1 LSDEILFKMLKKSL
15 VLNVSDQKLDN
26 TNVLL
31 LEGNLVNFLEKYE
44 FVPNQ
49 EWLDLTQLMR
59 VNIQIILENSLET
72 QFKAVELLEGSDEI
86 LSPLVCK
93 MLDNVPVVTPDLTVS
108 TKTDL
113 DPITGVKIE
122 QFVLTPESNLL
133 LIVATKLLQNPT
145 LLKQVLNSLQPKG
158 FVLTREEVEFEISDL
173 DHIKVV
179 TEYQTAKEKLI
190 LFKKSEEKIETKFV
204 EVLSNNS
211 EWLPQLQNFVKSEA
225 NVVVYGQNREP
236 DGLIGLVKCLRK
248 EPGGHKVKC
257 FFMMDKAPDF
267 NPQVPFYKDQLRK
280 NLAINIYKSGEW
292 GTYLLLEELQEVECE
307 HCFGDVSA
315 KGDFSS
321 IRWLEGPAI
330 DESRLPETQ
339 VLIYVSAVYFI

>member
-1 LSDEILFKMLKKSL
+1 LRRSGGIEIRGLTAKSISKK
-15 VLNVSDQKLDN
+15 KPR
-26 TNVLL
+26 
-31 LEGNLVNFLEKYE
+31 LEPVLEKYE

-49 EWLDLTQLMR
+49 ERLDLTQLIR

-93 MLDNVPVVTPDLTVS
+93 VLDDVPVVTPDLTVS

-113 DPITGVKIE
+113 DPIPGVKIE

-133 LIVATKLLQNPT
+133 LIVATKLLQNST
-145 LLKQVLNSLQPKG
+145 SLKQVLNSLQPKG

-173 DHIKVV
+173 DNIEVV

-190 LFKKSEEKIETKFV
+190 LFKKSEEKTNTKFV
-204 EVLSNNS
+204 EVSSNNS
-211 EWLPQLQNFVKSEA
+211 EWLSQLQNFVKSEA
-225 NVVVYGQNREP
+225 NVVVYGQNSEP
-236 DGLIGLVKCLRK
+236 DGLMGLVNCLRR
-248 EPGGHKVKC
+248 EPEGHKIKC

-267 NPQVPFYKDQLRK
+267 DPQVPFYGEQLRK
-280 NLAINIYKSGEW
+280 NLVVNIYKSGKW
-292 GTYLLLEELQEVECE
+292 GTYRHLLLEELQEVECE

-315 KGDFSS
+315 KGDLSS
-321 IRWLEGPAI
+321 MRWLEGPPI

>member
-1 LSDEILFKMLKKSL
+1 
-15 VLNVSDQKLDN
+15 
-26 TNVLL
+26 
-31 LEGNLVNFLEKYE
+31 LEKYE
-44 FVPNQ
+44 VVPNQ

-59 VNIQIILENSLET
+59 VNIQIIHENSLET

-93 MLDNVPVVTPDLTVS
+93 VLDDVPVVTPDLTVS

-113 DPITGVKIE
+113 DPIPGVKIE

-173 DHIKVV
+173 DHIKIV

-204 EVLSNNS
+204 
-211 EWLPQLQNFVKSEA
+211 
-225 NVVVYGQNREP
+225 
-236 DGLIGLVKCLRK
+236 
-248 EPGGHKVKC
+248 
-257 FFMMDKAPDF
+257 
-267 NPQVPFYKDQLRK
+267 
-280 NLAINIYKSGEW
+280 
-292 GTYLLLEELQEVECE
+292 
-307 HCFGDVSA
+307 
-315 KGDFSS
+315 
-321 IRWLEGPAI
+321 
-330 DESRLPETQ
+330 
-339 VLIYVSAVYFI
+339 